1 MKKLPLLLLL
11 IVPFII
17 AAAILLLLQPTPD
30 PTPPSVETTA
40 APITSGDLI
49 LQPYSGDGFRS
60 LIPQGWLDYGE
71 DAFGLE
77 NGTTLVQ
84 RKIPAPA
91 IRFVEPRVAEIM
103 LLAETP
109 EAYETRQING
119 LDWRLYRGETEEHAI
134 DYALTQANLS
144 VYMVL
149 MQTQFAMREQRL
161 DELFYPVLD
170 AFTPGE

>member
-1 MKKLPLLLLL
+1 MRKLPLLLLL

-17 AAAILLLLQPTPD
+17 AAVLLLLQPTLEPAQ
-30 PTPPSVETTA
+30 PTPETTA

-103 LLAETP
+103 LLTETP
-109 EAYETRQING
+109 EAYETRQFNG
-119 LDWRLYRGETEEHAI
+119 LDWQLYRGETDEHAV

-161 DELFYPVLD
+161 DELFYPVLE
-170 AFTPGE
+170 AFSPGG